1 MASNGF
7 SCVLLL
13 KLTIIPLAVLALG
26 IMERLH
32 GPRVAGWLSGFPV
45 VALPLLLFI
54 TLDHGA
60 AFGSASAL
68 GAWYGLVA
76 WLSFAMAYSWCSRV
90 LNWFWCCA
98 IGLAV
103 WTVMALVMLS
113 AQQVSPWTMLLPVLA
128 FVVALAAYPRGEASD
143 EQREH
148 VWWGLPVRMIAGAV
162 LTVVITQFSNAL
174 GSRWSGLFSTFPMIG
189 SVIAV
194 SNHIQYGPRAVQEAV
209 AGMSMGLASIGAFCF
224 SLYILLNMTGVWTA
238 FGLAL
243 VASSTAHALT
253 YLLFK
258 HKDKKAS

>member
-1 MASNGF
+1 M
-7 SCVLLL
+7 LLL
-13 KLTIIPLAVLALG
+13 KLTLIPLAVLALG

-45 VALPLLLFI
+45 VAFPLLLFV
-54 TLDHGA
+54 TLDHGG

-76 WLSFAMAYSWCSRV
+76 WLSFAMTYSWCSRR
-90 LNWFWCCA
+90 LHWLWCLV
-98 IGLAV
+98 ISFAV
-103 WTVMALVMLS
+103 WTVMAIAMLEAQKLS
-113 AQQVSPWTMLLPVLA
+113 AWTELLPVLA
-128 FVVALAAYPRGEASD
+128 FIVALVSYPRGEASD

-148 VWWGLPVRMIAGAV
+148 VWWGLPARMIAGAV
-162 LTVVITQFSNAL
+162 LTVVVTQFSESL
-174 GSRWSGLFSTFPMIG
+174 GSRWSGMFSTFPMLG

-224 SLYILLNMTGVWTA
+224 VLYLLLPTASMWTA

-243 VASSTAHALT
+243 AASSSAHALT

-258 HKDKKAS
+258 NKKT

>member
-1 MASNGF
+1 
-7 SCVLLL
+7 VLLL

-54 TLDHGA
+54 TLDHGP

-76 WLSFAMAYSWCSRV
+76 WLSFAMTYSWCSRV
-90 LNWFWCCA
+90 LGWFWC
-98 IGLAV
+98 IVISFAV
-103 WTVMALVMLS
+103 WTGMALLVLE
-113 AQQVSPWTMLLPVLA
+113 AQQLSTWTMLLPFLA
-128 FVVALAAYPRGEASD
+128 FIVALLAYPRGEASD

-162 LTVVITQFSNAL
+162 LTVVITQFSDAL

-224 SLYILLNMTGVWTA
+224 ALYILLGMTGVWTA

-243 VASSTAHALT
+243 LASSTAHALT

-258 HKDKKAS
+258 HKGAKAS

>member
-1 MASNGF
+1 M
-7 SCVLLL
+7 LLL
-13 KLTIIPLAVLALG
+13 KITLIPLAVLALG

-45 VALPLLLFI
+45 VAFPLLLFV
-54 TLDHGA
+54 TLDHGGD
-60 AFGSASAL
+60 FGSASAL

-76 WLSFAMAYSWCSRV
+76 WLSFAMTYSWCSRR
-90 LNWFWCCA
+90 LNWLWC
-98 IGLAV
+98 IVISFAV
-103 WTVMALVMLS
+103 WTVMALVMLE
-113 AQQVSPWTMLLPVLA
+113 AQQFSVWTELLPVAA
-128 FVVALAAYPRGEASD
+128 FIVALLSYPRGEASD

-148 VWWGLPVRMIAGAV
+148 VWWGLPARMLAGAV
-162 LTVVITQFSNAL
+162 LTVVVTQFSEGL
-174 GSRWSGLFSTFPMIG
+174 GSRWSGMFSTFPMLG

-209 AGMSMGLASIGAFCF
+209 AGMSMGIASIGAFCCV
-224 SLYILLNMTGVWTA
+224 LYMLLPNTSMWAA

-258 HKDKKAS
+258 NKKA

>member
-1 MASNGF
+1 
-7 SCVLLL
+7 VLLL
-13 KLTIIPLAVLALG
+13 KLIIIPLAVLGLG

-54 TLDHGA
+54 TLDHGE
-60 AFGSASAL
+60 AFGSDSAL

-76 WLSFAMAYSWCSRV
+76 WLSFAMTYSWCSRF
-90 LNWFWCCA
+90 LNWFWCIA
-98 IGLAV
+98 ISFAV
-103 WTVMALVMLS
+103 WTVMALVMLEAQRLS
-113 AQQVSPWTMLLPVLA
+113 AWTGLLPVLA
-128 FVVALAAYPRGEASD
+128 FGVALLAYPRGEASD

-148 VWWGLPVRMIAGAV
+148 VWWGLPVRMLAGAV
-162 LTVVITQFSNAL
+162 LTLVITQFSDSL
-174 GSRWSGLFSTFPMIG
+174 GTRWSGLFSTFPMIG

-224 SLYILLNMTGVWTA
+224 SLYMLLPQMGVWAA

-258 HKDKKAS
+258 HKKS

>member
-1 MASNGF
+1 MDHQTDLP
-7 SCVLLL
+7 VLLL
-13 KLTIIPLAVLALG
+13 KLTIIPLA

-54 TLDHGA
+54 TLDHGP

-76 WLSFAMAYSWCSRV
+76 WLSFAMAYSWCSRI
-90 LNWFWCCA
+90 LNWFWC
-98 IGLAV
+98 IVISIAV
-103 WTVMALVMLS
+103 WTVMALVMLE
-113 AQQVSPWTMLLPVLA
+113 AQQLSPWTMLLPVLA
-128 FVVALAAYPRGEASD
+128 FIVALLAYPRGEASD

-162 LTVVITQFSNAL
+162 LTVVITQFSDAL

-194 SNHIQYGPRAVQEAV
+194 SNHIQYDPRAVQEAV

-224 SLYILLNMTGVWTA
+224 ALYILLGMTGVWTA

-243 VASSTAHALT
+243 LASSTAHALT

-258 HKDKKAS
+258 DKGAKT

>member
-1 MASNGF
+1 
-7 SCVLLL
+7 VLLL
-13 KLTIIPLAVLALG
+13 KITLIPLAVLALG

-45 VALPLLLFI
+45 VAFPLLLFV
-54 TLDHGA
+54 TLDHGGD
-60 AFGSASAL
+60 FGSASAL

-76 WLSFAMAYSWCSRV
+76 WLSFAMTYSWCSRR
-90 LNWFWCCA
+90 LNWLWCIVISFA
-98 IGLAV
+98 I
-103 WTVMALVMLS
+103 WTVMALVMLE
-113 AQQVSPWTMLLPVLA
+113 AQQFSVWTELLPVAA
-128 FVVALAAYPRGEASD
+128 FIVALLSYPRGEASD

-148 VWWGLPVRMIAGAV
+148 VWWGLPARMLAGAV
-162 LTVVITQFSNAL
+162 LTVVVTQFSEGL
-174 GSRWSGLFSTFPMIG
+174 GSRWSGMFSTFPMLG

-209 AGMSMGLASIGAFCF
+209 AGMSMGIASIGAFCF
-224 SLYILLNMTGVWTA
+224 VLYMLLPNTSMWAA

-258 HKDKKAS
+258 NKKA

>member
-1 MASNGF
+1 M
-7 SCVLLL
+7 LLL
-13 KLTIIPLAVLALG
+13 KITLIPLAVLALG

-45 VALPLLLFI
+45 VAFPLLLFV
-54 TLDHGA
+54 TLDHGGD
-60 AFGSASAL
+60 FGSASAL

-76 WLSFAMAYSWCSRV
+76 WLSFAMTYSWCSRR
-90 LNWFWCCA
+90 LNWFWC
-98 IGLAV
+98 IVISFAV
-103 WTVMALVMLS
+103 WTVMALVMLE
-113 AQQVSPWTMLLPVLA
+113 AQQFSVWTELLPVAA
-128 FVVALAAYPRGEASD
+128 FVVALLSYPRGAASD

-148 VWWGLPVRMIAGAV
+148 VWWGLPARMLAGAV
-162 LTVVITQFSNAL
+162 LTVVVTQFSEGL
-174 GSRWSGLFSTFPMIG
+174 GSRWSGMFSTFPMLG

-209 AGMSMGLASIGAFCF
+209 AGMSMGIASIGAFCF
-224 SLYILLNMTGVWTA
+224 VLYMLLPNTSMWAA

-258 HKDKKAS
+258 NKKA

>member
-1 MASNGF
+1 
-7 SCVLLL
+7 VLLL
-13 KLTIIPLAVLALG
+13 KITLIPLAVLALG

-45 VALPLLLFI
+45 VAFPLLLFV
-54 TLDHGA
+54 TLDHGGD
-60 AFGSASAL
+60 FGSASAL

-76 WLSFAMAYSWCSRV
+76 WLSFAMTYSWCSRR
-90 LNWFWCCA
+90 LNWLWC
-98 IGLAV
+98 IVISFAV
-103 WTVMALVMLS
+103 WTVMALVMLE
-113 AQQVSPWTMLLPVLA
+113 AQQFLVWTELLPVAA
-128 FVVALAAYPRGEASD
+128 FIVALLSYPRGEASD

-148 VWWGLPVRMIAGAV
+148 VWWGLPARMLAGAV
-162 LTVVITQFSNAL
+162 LTVVVTQFSEGL
-174 GSRWSGLFSTFPMIG
+174 GSRWSGMFSTFPMLG

-209 AGMSMGLASIGAFCF
+209 AGMSMGIASIGAFCF
-224 SLYILLNMTGVWTA
+224 VLYMLLPNTSMWAA

-258 HKDKKAS
+258 NKKA

>member
-1 MASNGF
+1 
-7 SCVLLL
+7 VLLL
-13 KLTIIPLAVLALG
+13 KITLIPLAVLALG

-45 VALPLLLFI
+45 VAFPLLLFV
-54 TLDHGA
+54 TLDHGGD
-60 AFGSASAL
+60 FGSASAL

-76 WLSFAMAYSWCSRV
+76 WLSFAMTYSWCSRR
-90 LNWFWCCA
+90 LNWFWC
-98 IGLAV
+98 IVISFAV
-103 WTVMALVMLS
+103 WTVMALIMLE
-113 AQQVSPWTMLLPVLA
+113 AQQFSVWTELLPVAA
-128 FVVALAAYPRGEASD
+128 FIVALLSYPRGEASD

-148 VWWGLPVRMIAGAV
+148 VWWGLPARMLAGAV
-162 LTVVITQFSNAL
+162 LTVVVTQFSEGL
-174 GSRWSGLFSTFPMIG
+174 GSRWSGMFSTFPMLG

-209 AGMSMGLASIGAFCF
+209 AGMSMGIASIGAFCF
-224 SLYILLNMTGVWTA
+224 VLYMLLPSTSMWAA

-258 HKDKKAS
+258 NKKA